1 MPEDKDRTLRALH
14 DLVATCHDAEEGY
27 GKAAKG
33 VHNNE
38 LSDRLAEISG
48 ERGRFADELGKFI
61 AEAGDRA
68 RIDEHEG
75 GILHRGWV
83 DLETRI
89 RPKDQNDLLRDCLN
103 GDEGTLK
110 HYLHALEQD
119 LTEPMRSTVERQRA
133 AVEADLDFLHKTI
146 DLHKAQHA

>member
-1 MPEDKDRTLRALH
+1 MPEDKDKTLRALH
-14 DLVATCHDAEEGY
+14 DLIATCHDAEEGY

-33 VHNNE
+33 VHNDD

-48 ERGRFADELGKFI
+48 ERRRFADELSQFI
-61 AEAGDRA
+61 TQTGDVA
-68 RIDEHEG
+68 RVDEHEG

-89 RPKDQNDLLRDCLN
+89 RPKDQNDLLRDCIN
-103 GDEGTLK
+103 GDGGTLK

-119 LTEPMRSTVERQRA
+119 LTEAMRSTVERQRS
-133 AVEADLDFLHKTI
+133 AVQADLDFLQKTV